1 MNLSEVLLL
10 RTRGFINEIDPDMQ
24 AEIMEKGLKRI
35 NPKAPDFIVFDPK
48 ADRERIED
56 EGRSVILPSKAKDK
70 VYVKLDDFGSA
81 EALSEDCGFPV
92 STRFSVV
99 FMLAGEY

>member
-10 RTRGFINEIDPDMQ
+10 RTRGFIHEIDPDIQ
-24 AEIMEKGLKRI
+24 ADIMEKGLKRI

-48 ADRERIED
+48 AEKERIED
-56 EGRSVILPSKAKDK
+56 EGRSVIFPSKAKDK

-92 STRFSVV
+92 NTRFSVV
-99 FMLAGEY
+99 FMLAEEY